1 MKGLAHSLRVVTAV
15 HVVIV
20 LGLALI
26 SGCRMLFKPKPPLSI
41 PIEFTVEVPAAPA
54 DAPDPVPDPVPVP
67 PPVRDAIAL
76 PQPPKPPPKVPPKKT
91 PRRKIEPS
99 QRRVTR
105 HGETERQT
113 KLSPE
118 EIERLLAEGARPSD
132 RTRIPDA
139 DARGFA
145 RVRAAFY
152 DVWVQPSRAEVGGLT
167 AEAAIVFGTGGRVI
181 SGRLS
186 RPSGNAVLDNSVRR
200 ALNAVRQITGL
211 PSGFAERHRE
221 MSVAFRV
228 E

>member
-1 MKGLAHSLRVVTAV
+1 MKGLAHNLRVVTAV

-54 DAPDPVPDPVPVP
+54 DAPDPVPAPVPVP
-67 PPVRDAIAL
+67 PPVSDAIAL
-76 PQPPKPPPKVPPKKT
+76 PQPPKTPPKAPPKT
-91 PRRKIEPS
+91 PPRRKIETS

-200 ALNAVRQITGL
+200 ALNAVRQVTGL
-211 PSGFAERHRE
+211 PSGFVERHKE